1 MSKKKY
7 TGFLGDLSESQ
18 AKFLQKFKESIKDD
32 LVKPTNKLERDKQD
46 VNCLRY
52 CRASRFNLEKTM
64 EFWEN
69 EKTWRAETK
78 PHKLKIPDFVEE
90 VKLNK
95 MYISGEDKTGRPV
108 LIIHAGKFMPSKTTQ
123 PIEHL
128 IWVIERT
135 IKSMEHPV
143 DNNFVIL
150 DVKDFGWSNFDKVTM
165 KKMSQI
171 MMNYYVERLGKLFFV
186 NASFLTKM
194 IWGVAKV
201 WIDKDTKA
209 KITFEGGN
217 FYNTLIKYVD
227 PKFIPKKLGGEYEV
241 PNWKK
246 LLKEEEMEDEM
257 QEKKEKEASFEKEE
271 DDDDDDDDDEFEKEK
286 NMSTIKKKNY

>member
-18 AKFLQKFKESIKDD
+18 SKFLQKFKKTIKGD

-52 CRASRFNLEKTM
+52 CRASRFNFEKTM
-64 EFWEN
+64 EYWEN

-78 PHKLKIPDFVEE
+78 IEKLKIPNFIEE

-95 MYISGEDKTGRPV
+95 MYVSGKDKKGSPV
-108 LIIHAGKFMPSKTTQ
+108 LIVHACKFMPSKTNE

-128 IWVIERT
+128 IWVTEKA
-135 IKSMEHPV
+135 IKCMEHPV
-143 DNNFVIL
+143 DNCFVIL

-165 KKMSQI
+165 KKIAQI

-209 KITFEGGN
+209 KITFEGKK
-217 FYNTLIKYVD
+217 FYKTLTKYVD
-227 PKFIPKKLGGEYEV
+227 PKFIPKSLGGEYEV
-241 PNWKK
+241 PNWKS
-246 LLKEEEMEDEM
+246 LLKEEELEEEM
-257 QEKKEKEASFEKEE
+257 KEEKEKESSFEEE
-271 DDDDDDDDDEFEKEK
+271 DDEEEEFEKEK
-286 NMSTIKKKNY
+286 NMRTRKIKNY